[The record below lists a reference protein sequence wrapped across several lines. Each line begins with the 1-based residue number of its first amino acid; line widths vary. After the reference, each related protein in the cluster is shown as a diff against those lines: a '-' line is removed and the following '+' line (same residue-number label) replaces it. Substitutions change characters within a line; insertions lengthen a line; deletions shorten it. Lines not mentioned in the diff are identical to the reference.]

1 MIKRFATAL
10 MVFVG
15 MTFLAGASVAAE
27 NGMMALVTGANR
39 GIGLELVQQMQ
50 AAGYNVIGTARK
62 PAEAKELNASGA
74 RVLQLDVSDSASVSA
89 LAASL
94 KGQAI
99 DVLINNAGIKGHTA
113 SSFEETDFDQ
123 IAQTFDINTL
133 GPMRVTQ
140 ALLPNI
146 LASKGKTI
154 VQMSSTLG
162 SITNNSGGLLGYRA
176 SKTALNMFNSSL
188 ALELAERGVTAI
200 VIHPGWVQTRLG
212 GASAPITTQESVA
225 GMLSVI
231 ESLSTKDNGRFVD
244 YQGNELPW

>member
-1 MIKRFATAL
+1 MIKTFATAL
-10 MVFVG
+10 MVFIG
-15 MTFLAGASVAAE
+15 MTFLAGSGAAQE
-27 NGMMALVTGANR
+27 SGMTVLVTGANR

-74 RVLQLDVSDSASVSA
+74 RVLQLDVSDSASVAA

-94 KGQAI
+94 KGEAI

-123 IAQTFDINTL
+123 IAQTFDVNTL

-140 ALLPNI
+140 ALLPNV
-146 LASKGKTI
+146 LASKGKII

-162 SITNNSGGLLGYRA
+162 SITNNRGGYHGYRA
-176 SKTALNMFNSSL
+176 SKAALNMFNSSL

-231 ESLSTKDNGRFVD
+231 RGLSTKDNGRFLD